1 MRGVLGWR
9 VAVCIILPIFFV
21 NYNLLRNIVHEDIYL
36 VATDSGIGLKFN

>member
-1 MRGVLGWR
+1 MKCFGTDNG
-9 VAVCIILPIFFV
+9 